1 MMVVAVGITAEELRT
16 SPSPMA
22 RGSRRSCLSRC
33 LVVTG
38 ESSFRNRL
46 ESATELAG
54 WQECDAPETVAELHS
69 AIDGDYR
76 LVLVDVANPVGDRVS
91 DMVELA
97 EEFAARPGTLLVI
110 CGPEDGIDEEL
121 WARQLGAWVYLP
133 GAIAGDG
140 LVSLLRDAGRMAERR
155 SSFAMS

>member
-1 MMVVAVGITAEELRT
+1 MMVVAVGITSEDLRT
-16 SPSPMA
+16 APSPTS
-22 RGSRRSCLSRC
+22 RGGRLPGLLRC

-38 ESSFRNRL
+38 DNGFRNRL
-46 ESATELAG
+46 LAATELGG
-54 WQECDAPETVAELHS
+54 WQECDAAETDADLH
-69 AIDGDYR
+69 AAVDGDYR

-97 EEFAARPGTLLVI
+97 EEFAARPGTLVVI

-133 GAIAGDG
+133 GAVAGDG
-140 LVSLLRDAGRMAERR
+140 LVSLFQEAGRLADRR
-155 SSFAMS
+155 SAFVMS

>member
-1 MMVVAVGITAEELRT
+1 MMVVAVGITSEDLRT
-16 SPSPMA
+16 AASPTA
-22 RGSRRSCLSRC
+22 RGSRMPGLARC
-33 LVVTG
+33 LIVTG
-38 ESSFRNRL
+38 DNGFRNRL

-54 WQECDAPETVAELHS
+54 WRECDAPETVADLHS
-69 AIDGDYR
+69 VIDGDYR
-76 LVLVDVANPVGDRVS
+76 LVLVDVTNPVGDRVS

-140 LVSLLRDAGRMAERR
+140 LVSLLRDAGCLAERR
-155 SSFAMS
+155 GSFVMS

>member
-1 MMVVAVGITAEELRT
+1 MMVVAVDITSEELRSAPSST
-16 SPSPMA
+16 S
-22 RGSRRSCLSRC
+22 RGSRLQGLARC

-38 ESSFRNRL
+38 DAGFRNRL
-46 ESATELAG
+46 LAATELAG
-54 WQECDAPETVAELHS
+54 WQECDASESSDDLHS

-91 DMVELA
+91 ESVELA
-97 EEFAARPGTLLVI
+97 EEFAARPGTLVAI

-140 LVSLLRDAGRMAERR
+140 IVSLFQQAGRLADRR
-155 SSFAMS
+155 NVFAMA